1 MASTRSRK
9 TRSRSGTRSSS
20 AASGRRS
27 PKPRAAGGSSGGG
40 RGDGPLDDIELLNV
54 HRYPE
59 SMPASIVAQVRNNR
73 IYQKRLEDLLK
84 GLPGKRSSERSSGWN
99 QLMQQKLEETSSRD
113 VDSDEPDA
121 IETVEGDSDSGTR
134 VYRAAEEV
142 PAESPV
148 RRFLRKLWW

>member
-1 MASTRSRK
+1 
-9 TRSRSGTRSSS
+9 
-20 AASGRRS
+20 
-27 PKPRAAGGSSGGG
+27 
-40 RGDGPLDDIELLNV
+40 
-54 HRYPE
+54 
-59 SMPASIVAQVRNNR
+59 
-73 IYQKRLEDLLK
+73 
-84 GLPGKRSSERSSGWN
+84 LPGKRSSERSSGWN

-113 VDSDEPDA
+113 ADSDEPDT